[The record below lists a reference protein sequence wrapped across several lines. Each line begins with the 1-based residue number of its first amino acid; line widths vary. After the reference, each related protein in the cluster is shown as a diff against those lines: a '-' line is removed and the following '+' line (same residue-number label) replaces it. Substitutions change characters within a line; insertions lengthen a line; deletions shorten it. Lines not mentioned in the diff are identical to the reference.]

1 MELLEQIESQL
12 ISNRLP
18 LVAVTVAAVPYA
30 NTPIVLGLHWHGF
43 VEIKLI
49 DAADAPPL
57 RYESVPSSALQLNE
71 RWDDF
76 AQLDHAALEVAWEL
90 GAWDIARYEA
100 SPWAR
105 FGAESQEAIDCMSA
119 FGVYPYQVDGNAPF
133 VADVPDADELLET
146 AAKRG
151 YVKWQFRPVRGGIWA
166 EVSDDVTLENG
177 GYRNAPCPY
186 LSKSPRI
193 GKARKVVY
201 RFGRTRQEID

>member
-1 MELLEQIESQL
+1 MELLEPIESQL

-18 LVAVTVAAVPYA
+18 LVAITVAAVPYA
-30 NTPIVLGLHWHGF
+30 NTPIVLVLHWHGF
-43 VEIKLI
+43 IEVKLL
-49 DAADAPPL
+49 DAIGAQPF

-71 RWDDF
+71 RWDNF
-76 AQLDHAALEVAWEL
+76 AQLDHATLEVAWEL
-90 GAWDIARYEA
+90 GAWDMARYEA
-100 SPWAR
+100 APFAR
-105 FGAESQEAIDCMSA
+105 FGARPQEAIDCMSA
-119 FGVYPYQVDGNAPF
+119 FGLYPYQVDGQAPF

-166 EVSDDVTLENG
+166 DVSEDVTLEKG

-186 LSKSPRI
+186 LSKPARI

-201 RFGRTRQEID
+201 RFGQTAHAD

>member
-1 MELLEQIESQL
+1 MELLKPIESQL

-43 VEIKLI
+43 VEVRLLEAG
-49 DAADAPPL
+49 DTQPF

-76 AQLDHAALEVAWEL
+76 SQLDHAALEVAWEL
-90 GAWDIARYEA
+90 GAWDMARFEA
-100 SPWAR
+100 PPCRR
-105 FGAESQEAIDCMSA
+105 FGAESQEALECMCA
-119 FGVYPYQVDGNAPF
+119 FGVYPYLVDGQAPF
-133 VADVPDADELLET
+133 VSDVPDADELLEA

-166 EVSDDVTLENG
+166 DVSEDVTLESG

-186 LSKSPRI
+186 LSKPPRI

-201 RFGRTRQEID
+201 RFGRTQREFD